1 MRTETGPSGIAA
13 FVLVWTTQWG
23 ALGAMATGAWVLGIG
38 VFESLDTLALFAV
51 AFLILNLPFAVASPL
66 AGALA
71 DRWGQRR
78 TLLVSN
84 VGMLLNL
91 TTLIVLLLADAVGR
105 WQVVSLFGVAGILKG
120 FQLAGLESTVPLLV
134 PKRHLVRANGTR
146 MLLTTTTAVLG
157 PVIAPALLSVF
168 DPVVAI
174 ALAGAPVVGA
184 IAVLAVVR
192 IPAAPAPAGLVRRG
206 LLAEIGEALSWLR
219 SRTGLLT
226 ALGTVT
232 AISGLIAAVEQAT
245 DPLVLGFASLDEL
258 ALVLAVGTLGMLLT
272 SAAITIW
279 GRPLR
284 LVRGM
289 LAGGAVFAVG
299 LALSGLRPS
308 VVLVCVAAFVAL
320 GATPVVMGSVQTILH
335 TKVEPHLLGRAIGVK
350 NSLTA
355 WAHMSGNVIVIVLA
369 LTVLDDRDD
378 LGSSITAA
386 VVGTGPDRGYGVLML
401 AMAVAAA
408 VVVLLG
414 FRSPALRGVQ
424 DGLPDVT
431 PEDLAAARTAQTAPA
446 APAVD
451 AVVVDSGR

>member
-1 MRTETGPSGIAA
+1 MRTETGPSGVAA
-13 FVLVWTTQWG
+13 FVLVWITQWG
-23 ALGAMATGAWVLGIG
+23 ALGAMATAAWVLGIG

-51 AFLILNLPFAVASPL
+51 AFLVLNLPFAVVSPL

-71 DRWGQRR
+71 DRWGQSR

-84 VGMLLNL
+84 VGMLLNIAA
-91 TTLIVLLLADAVGR
+91 LIVLLLADAVGR

-146 MLLTTTTAVLG
+146 MMLTTTTAVLG
-157 PVIAPALLSVF
+157 PVIAPALLSAF
-168 DPVVAI
+168 DPAVAI
-174 ALAGAPVVGA
+174 ALAGAPVLVA

-192 IPAAPAPAGLVRRG
+192 IPVAPAPAGLVRRG

-226 ALGTVT
+226 VIGTVT

-258 ALVLAVGTLGMLLT
+258 ALVLAVGTFGMLLT
-272 SAAITIW
+272 SAAVTIW

-284 LVRGM
+284 LVRGV

-308 VVLVCVAAFVAL
+308 VVLVCAAAFVAL

-355 WAHMSGNVIVIVLA
+355 WAHMSGNVVVIVLA
-369 LTVLDDRDD
+369 VTVVDDWDD
-378 LGSSITAA
+378 VRSSITAA
-386 VVGTGPDRGYGVLML
+386 AVGTGPDRGYAVLML
-401 AMAVAAA
+401 ALAVAAA
-408 VVVLLG
+408 VVVLLAS
-414 FRSPALRGVQ
+414 RSPALRGVQ

-431 PEDLAAARTAQTAPA
+431 PEDLAAAPG

-451 AVVVDSGR
+451 TVDAVVDSGR